1 LPQDAVQQAGLQLA
15 AAGRDM
21 GDPIAAFDPDM
32 AALTAARNDSDIAT
46 PAQSPGNSSAVIQI
60 VLQICV
66 STDDPRFHTKV

>member
-21 GDPIAAFDPDM
+21 TDAIATFDPDM
-32 AALTAARNDSDIAT
+32 AALTAVQNDSDIAT

-66 STDDPRFHTKV
+66 SSGDPISH